1 MYKGIKKLEITNYN
15 KDELVKLVES
25 SVEAF
30 DMASLKLCDPDNFVA
45 VLEKSADIASSLFIN
60 IASFIK
66 GIGVE
71 DPAQVILTD
80 FDIDIK
86 ED

>member
-1 MYKGIKKLEITNYN
+1 MNKGIKLEITNYN

-30 DMASLKLCDPDNFVA
+30 DIATVKELDPEDLGA
-45 VLEKSADIASSLFIN
+45 ILEQTSIIASSLFIN

-66 GIGVE
+66 GLGVE
-71 DPAQVILTD
+71 DPAHVILTD